1 MIHPS
6 ISNQVDHNQV
16 QGGADNSKYEND
28 SRVLRLGMI
37 GGGINSAIGNV
48 HRAAAQLGGRYRV
61 VAGALSSN
69 PDRACMQAEQLN
81 IPRAYSD
88 GETLLHDEAAREDG
102 ADVIAILTP
111 NNSHF
116 ALAKLALELGFHV
129 VCEKP
134 LVNDVREAHILQ
146 TIAEREKRRFCMGY
160 GYTGYPMVRQARA
173 MIENGELG
181 EIRQLQ
187 CDYIQGHLAK
197 LTEAEKSGNDWHM
210 DPDVAGESLILNDIS
225 THAFHMLEYVSGLS
239 VSEVSADVTA
249 SVAGREAHDNAN
261 VLLRCDNG
269 ARGMMWVTQAAVG
282 TENGLS
288 FRIFGTLGGLEWHQ
302 ESPNRLLYRRLDEA
316 SLVLTKGAPDLHEAS
331 TRVSRVAPGHTEG
344 YREAFS
350 SLYSDLYEDIV
361 ASRQGRNADPLTLW
375 YPDIIS
381 GVRGVEFVTTALK
394 SSRCNGEWVPMRSL
408 QECERI
414 R

>member
-6 ISNQVDHNQV
+6 ISNQVDRNQV
-16 QGGADNSKYEND
+16 QGGANNSKYEND

-134 LVNDVREAHILQ
+134 LV
-146 TIAEREKRRFCMGY
+146 
-160 GYTGYPMVRQARA
+160 
-173 MIENGELG
+173 
-181 EIRQLQ
+181 
-187 CDYIQGHLAK
+187 
-197 LTEAEKSGNDWHM
+197 
-210 DPDVAGESLILNDIS
+210 
-225 THAFHMLEYVSGLS
+225 
-239 VSEVSADVTA
+239 
-249 SVAGREAHDNAN
+249 
-261 VLLRCDNG
+261 
-269 ARGMMWVTQAAVG
+269 VG
-282 TENGLS
+282 
-288 FRIFGTLGGLEWHQ
+288 
-302 ESPNRLLYRRLDEA
+302 
-316 SLVLTKGAPDLHEAS
+316 
-331 TRVSRVAPGHTEG
+331 SRM
-344 YREAFS
+344 F
-350 SLYSDLYEDIV
+350 
-361 ASRQGRNADPLTLW
+361 N
-375 YPDIIS
+375 
-381 GVRGVEFVTTALK
+381 
-394 SSRCNGEWVPMRSL
+394 
-408 QECERI
+408 
-414 R
+414 